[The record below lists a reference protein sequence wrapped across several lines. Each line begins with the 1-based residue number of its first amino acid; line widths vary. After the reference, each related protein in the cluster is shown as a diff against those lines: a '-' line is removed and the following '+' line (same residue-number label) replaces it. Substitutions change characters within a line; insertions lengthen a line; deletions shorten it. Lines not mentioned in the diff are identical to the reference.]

1 VCRDR
6 GWLQQGAPR
15 PSPRPPPLQTIA
27 SQPRHQHTRSLM
39 NFEPSQDGSQRGQL
53 LFRRTSAACNMLSDK
68 LSHVRIN
75 SEGSSSQLCAAAGSG
90 GSGSAAASAGP
101 AAAAAGAAAPM
112 SQDGLPPLPTHNG
125 VARQASQQLLLA
137 RGLTIDT
144 TRYPSQSDM
153 AW

>member
-1 VCRDR
+1 
-6 GWLQQGAPR
+6 
-15 PSPRPPPLQTIA
+15 
-27 SQPRHQHTRSLM
+27 M
-39 NFEPSQDGSQRGQL
+39 NAEASQDGSQRGQL

-75 SEGSSSQLCAAAGSG
+75 SEGSSTQLCTNGGGSG
-90 GSGSAAASAGP
+90 GAAAMSQDGGAGGSAGQQ
-101 AAAAAGAAAPM
+101 AAAAGAQQQTQGP
-112 SQDGLPPLPTHNG
+112 SQQPPG
-125 VARQASQQLLLA
+125 MGRQSSQQLLM